1 MTFSLVGCCRRTGQL
16 GVAVASPEIGIGAR
30 VPWVRSGTGAVAVQ
44 NVADPRLGHEVLDL
58 LQSGLDAQSTL
69 SLLMSG
75 RSDGEYRQILLVDS
89 DGSPASFQGK
99 ALKPTYGV
107 TVGEQAIAG
116 GCGLPTPAI
125 SEAMVRSFE
134 EAADGDLGERLVT
147 GLLAGVAEGGED
159 LTVHSAA
166 LIVAA
171 DQSWPLIDL
180 RVDWHESL
188 SVQILEGLWLAYRAQ
203 ADDYVRAALD
213 PGGVSGLDSWNES

>member
-1 MTFSLVGCCRRTGQL
+1 MTFSLVGRCRRTGQL

-30 VPWVRSGTGAVAVQ
+30 TPWVRSRAGAVAVQ
-44 NVADPRLGHEVLDL
+44 NVVDPRLGHEALDL
-58 LQSGLDAQSTL
+58 LQSGLDAQSAL
-69 SLLMSG
+69 SLLMGG
-75 RSDGEYRQILLVDS
+75 RNDGEYRQILVIDS
-89 DGSPASFQGK
+89 DGSTASFQGK
-99 ALKPTYGV
+99 AIKSTFCV
-107 TVGEQAIAG
+107 TAGEHVIAG
-116 GCGLPTPAI
+116 GCGLPTQVI

-134 EAADGDLGERLVT
+134 EATDGDLGERLVA

-213 PGGVSGLDSWNES
+213 PGGVSGLDIWNES

>member
-1 MTFSLVGCCRRTGQL
+1 MTFSLVGRCRRTGQL

-30 VPWVRSGTGAVAVQ
+30 SPWVRSGAGAVAVQ
-44 NVADPRLGHEVLDL
+44 NVADPRLGHETLDL
-58 LQSGLDAQSTL
+58 LQSGLDAQSAL
-69 SLLMSG
+69 SLLMGG
-75 RSDGEYRQILLVDS
+75 RSDQEYRQILLVDT
-89 DGSPASFQGK
+89 DGATASFQGK
-99 ALKPTYGV
+99 AIKPTHFL
-107 TVGEQAIAG
+107 TASEQVIAG
-116 GCGLPTPAI
+116 GCGLPTSAV

-134 EAADGDLGERLVT
+134 EAPDSDLGERLVA
-147 GLLAGVAEGGED
+147 GLLAGVAEGGEE

-171 DQSWPLIDL
+171 DQSWPLINL

-213 PGGVSGLDSWNES
+213 PGSVSGLDSLSGS